1 MWRPTV
7 RYDEA
12 FQAYVEELFKA
23 TTLDR
28 NQIMRLALYSAP
40 YSKLFLAQLNAHK
53 RVDVALPFPTWN
65 VFDHHYWRGKPV
77 ADDGRGGEDVNA
89 AEKVEIIS
97 QPRRARKVHVE
108 QPIRIKN
115 AGGIK
120 LTL

>member
-1 MWRPTV
+1 M

-12 FQAYVEELFKA
+12 FQSYVEELFKA

-77 ADDGRGGEDVNA
+77 ADDGRGGDVNA
-89 AEKVEIIS
+89 AEKVIDIS
-97 QPRRARKVHVE
+97 KSGQSRKVHDG

-115 AGGIK
+115 AGEIK